1 MRRSRIVGFGSY
13 LPENIVTNDDLAEKI
28 DTSDEWIRKR
38 TGIAQRHIAAE
49 GEFTSDIAEQAARAA
64 MADASVESGDIDLI
78 VLATATPDNT
88 FPATATRVQ
97 SALGVRRGAAFDVQ
111 AVCAG
116 YVYALA
122 MADNMIRLGQADT
135 AIVIGA
141 EVFSR
146 ILDWEDRG
154 TCVLFGDGGGATVL
168 RASDEAGSNQDRGI
182 LSTHLYSDG
191 EYYDMLY
198 VDGGPSTTGTA
209 GHLRMEGKEV
219 FRHAVQ
225 RMSEVVEHAVR
236 ENGLAIEDVDW
247 LIPHQANKRIM
258 DSIAKK
264 LALPMEKI
272 IVTVDKQANTSAA
285 TIPLALAQASAD
297 GRLKP
302 NDLVALSALGG
313 GFAWVQPWFG
323 FNPV

>member
-1 MRRSRIVGFGSY
+1 MRRSQIIGFGSY
-13 LPENIVTNDDLAEKI
+13 LPKNIVTNDDLARKI

-38 TGIAQRHIAAE
+38 TGITQRHIAAE
-49 GEFTSDIAEQAARAA
+49 GELTSDIAEHAARAA
-64 MADASVESGDIDLI
+64 LDNAGVSSDEIDLI

-88 FPATATRVQ
+88 FPATAARVQ
-97 SALGVRRGAAFDVQ
+97 SKLGIRHGAAFDVQ

-122 MADNMIRLGQADT
+122 TADNMIRLGQAET
-135 AIVIGA
+135 ALVIGA

-154 TCVLFGDGGGATVL
+154 TCVLFGDGSGATVL
-168 RASDEAGSNQDRGI
+168 RGSEGAGSNQDRGI
-182 LSTHLYSDG
+182 LSTHIYSDG

-198 VDGGPSTTGTA
+198 VDGGPSTTGTS
-209 GHLRMEGKEV
+209 GYLRMEGTEV

-225 RMSEVVEHAVR
+225 RMSEVVETAL
-236 ENGLAIEDVDW
+236 ETNGLKINDVDW

-264 LALPMEKI
+264 LSFPAEKI
-272 IVTVDKQANTSAA
+272 VVTVDKQANTSAA
-285 TIPLALAQASAD
+285 TIPLALAQAASD
-297 GRLKP
+297 GRLKKG
-302 NDLVALSALGG
+302 NLIALSALGG
-313 GFAWVQPWFG
+313 GFSWGSALFRL
-323 FNPV
+323 

>member
-38 TGIAQRHIAAE
+38 TGIAQRHIAAK

-97 SALGVRRGAAFDVQ
+97 SALGMRRGAAFDVQ

-313 GFAWVQPWFG
+313 GFAWGSALVRL
-323 FNPV
+323 